1 MTETRSTG
9 GRAAGLT
16 GSLMIRKGAASPA
29 LAVPQKDG
37 VTQPPM
43 TRAEPA
49 PTHKGAE
56 WLPGST
62 TALTFAQ
69 KRGEAASLTGPRP
82 HRRSH
87 NGRVRVSL
95 RLDMDRHLRL
105 KLIAAHSRRTLQSVL
120 IEALDDYFDRHT
132 PDVVDRSY
140 LEELHGPARPMPIE
154 EQQRAL
160 GKVGAELVRGPHRS

>member
-1 MTETRSTG
+1 VTDTKTTG

-16 GSLMIRKGAASPA
+16 GSLMIRKGSASPA
-29 LAVPQKDG
+29 LAIPRKDG
-37 VTQPPM
+37 AAQPPL

-56 WLPGST
+56 WLPTSSGPLS
-62 TALTFAQ
+62 FAP
-69 KRGEAASLTGPRP
+69 KRSEPASLTGTRP
-82 HRRSH
+82 NRRTRSD
-87 NGRVRVSL
+87 RVRVSL
-95 RLDMDRHLRL
+95 RLDMDHHLRL

-140 LEELHGPARPMPIE
+140 LNELHGPARPMPIE
-154 EQQRAL
+154 EQRRAL
-160 GKVGAELVRGPHRS
+160 GKIGTELLRGSNRS